1 MKPCGEGVSMKGVN
15 SARITLEP
23 LTRTLNL
30 VFSNFLPYLVIGLII
45 MIGQIVASWS
55 TGFNFSWDSK
65 TEDFNA
71 IFFTAMTAAAIVQF
85 VIGQVLAF
93 AAAINTI
100 LWSGAASAMIA
111 KDLQA
116 PGTATAKY
124 GVEQMRSRLTPLIA
138 LGVVYAG
145 IQLVMPFVFC
155 VGPIFAAALYLL
167 FAFSVPII
175 MQSRSV
181 SMGQAL
187 KASSRLVRE
196 RLAGVLGFMIV
207 AGILCA
213 FLSILLGLGLVVFPA
228 AITLLYLSITLPH
241 QAAPNPSQ

>member
-1 MKPCGEGVSMKGVN
+1 M
-15 SARITLEP
+15 EP

-30 VFSNFLPYLVIGLII
+30 VFSNFVPYLVIGLII
-45 MIGQIVASWS
+45 LIGQTIASWS
-55 TGFNFSWDSK
+55 TGFNFNWDGK

-138 LGVVYAG
+138 LGVVYGG
-145 IQLVMPFVFC
+145 IQLVAPFIFC
-155 VGPIFAAALYLL
+155 VGPIFAAALSLL
-167 FAFSVPII
+167 FIFAVPMI
-175 MQSRSV
+175 MQSRSA

-187 KASSRLVRE
+187 KASSKLVRE
-196 RLAGVLGFMIV
+196 RLAGTLGFAIV
-207 AGILCA
+207 TGILCA
-213 FLSILLGLGLVVFPA
+213 FLSLLLGLGLAVFPA
-228 AITLLYLSITLPH
+228 AITLLYLSLTLPH
-241 QAAPNPSQ
+241 QPASSPSQ